1 MVNMDNEL
9 TIAIWDGCDPI
20 VSEAIQQFQNRW
32 GPYSRSSRGRY
43 PIVRLIEEL
52 IDPAVAA
59 YAATLPAGHPD
70 YIPGAGTGMP
80 FSEMIRRSRLNATV
94 RVQRQLLRAFV
105 LTKDRQSPA
114 DQQFI
119 ATLESLIELVW
130 ACERKRPKN
139 KPIPGRAQN
148 GQRVRG
154 YCRFCGRLAELTMLA
169 SGDET
174 PKADDED
181 DEFYLSS
188 LYCVKHRPKFQ
199 GNNSTGLQPGKR
211 GNKWNSAYKRARRSV
226 AQFNVELA
234 RLTRQFAI
242 RREGGAKS
250 GDSLIDNYFFHYAL
264 LQTLHSADEAEL
276 RNQARQMVDSRLTDR
291 KKQMLAL
298 RRSGLNQSEI
308 ARKLGIARQ
317 AVSKALASIP
327 PEFRLN

>member
-80 FSEMIRRSRLNATV
+80 FSEMIRLLRLKATV
-94 RVQRQLLRAFV
+94 RAQRQLLRAFV

-114 DQQFI
+114 EQQFI

-130 ACERKRPKN
+130 ACERKRPKR
-139 KPIPGRAQN
+139 KLIPGRGQNAQ
-148 GQRVRG
+148 RLRG
-154 YCRFCGRLAELTMLA
+154 HCRFCGKLTELTMLA
-169 SGDET
+169 SGDDT
-174 PKADDED
+174 PKVNDKDDKL
-181 DEFYLSS
+181 YLSS
-188 LYCVKHRPKFQ
+188 LYCEEHRTKL
-199 GNNSTGLQPGKR
+199 NDNSRSKPREK
-211 GNKWNSAYKRARRSV
+211 KWNSAYKRARRSV
-226 AQFNVELA
+226 DRFDVEFA
-234 RLTRQFAI
+234 RLTRQFAT
-242 RREGGAKS
+242 RREGDANS
-250 GDSLIDNYFFHYAL
+250 GDSLIDKYFFYYAR
-264 LQTLHSADEAEL
+264 LQSLHSVDEGEL
-276 RNQARQMVDSRLTDR
+276 RDQARKMVDSRLTDR

-298 RRSGLNQSEI
+298 KRSGLNQSEI

-317 AVSKALASIP
+317 AVSKALTSIP
-327 PEFRLN
+327 RQFHLG